1 MIKPVKN
8 TKRTLRFPIVFEPR
22 HTLLLKAS
30 IQTVKTKQSY
40 LGLKYVL
47 AITRMY
53 CEEIIYKTSDA
64 EKCCQ
69 KCALLMYIVINHD
82 FVLLTYLMN

>member
-53 CEEIIYKTSDA
+53 CEEIIYKTS
-64 EKCCQ
+64 ESVCVCVCVCC
-69 KCALLMYIVINHD
+69 LDYTH
-82 FVLLTYLMN
+82 